1 MHKCVPQA
9 TYGIG
14 VVSKVRNDSR
24 SKFLEIV
31 QFRAQVSRNIERILA
46 AKAEDAI
53 QNVCFRG
60 EKHQA
65 SNTDSSFLTFI
76 TDANSGVLVFNT
88 VIFGAWAALFY
99 LGTICLWC
107 AGDYH
112 TDVTEELF
120 ILGSRVASGICVMHL
135 FV

>member
-31 QFRAQVSRNIERILA
+31 QFRTQVSRNIERILA

-53 QNVCFRG
+53 
-60 EKHQA
+60 
-65 SNTDSSFLTFI
+65 
-76 TDANSGVLVFNT
+76 
-88 VIFGAWAALFY
+88 
-99 LGTICLWC
+99 
-107 AGDYH
+107 
-112 TDVTEELF
+112 
-120 ILGSRVASGICVMHL
+120 
-135 FV
+135 